1 MVGTRPAPENDA
13 RSMNVALPRTITSLK
28 TLPRNL
34 TRGSWWRVNWH
45 KATPWTVLIG
55 GAVAFAMAW
64 LLSEDFRAEVTEIT
78 DVMTSGDQSRI
89 RDYLRGFGVFG
100 PIASILLMMGQVVI
114 APIPAAIMQL
124 ANGVVYGQF
133 WGGILN
139 LIGQMAGAMLAFTIA
154 RALGK
159 GTVEKL
165 AGKVHQNGFETWLQR
180 WGGKALFV
188 IRAIPGMPSD
198 FMSYAAG
205 LTRMPV
211 RTYVLS
217 TFLGY
222 IPQSFAYAWLG
233 DDAMEYFWWI
243 VAGGFGLSAIIALA
257 SWGVRWWSHPDRK
270 SQAQA

>member
-1 MVGTRPAPENDA
+1 MA
-13 RSMNVALPRTITSLK
+13 
-28 TLPRNL
+28 
-34 TRGSWWRVNWH
+34 RGSWWKGNWH
-45 KATPWTVLIG
+45 KAAPWTVFIG
-55 GAVAFAMAW
+55 SAAAFAVAW
-64 LLSEDFRAEVTEIT
+64 LVSAGFRNEVFEIT
-78 DVMTSGDQSRI
+78 DVMTSGDQGRI
-89 RDYLRGFGVFG
+89 RDYLRGYGAWG
-100 PIASILLMMGQVVI
+100 PIASIALMVGQVVF
-114 APIPAAIMQL
+114 APVPASIVQL

-139 LIGQMAGAMLAFTIA
+139 LIGQMAGAMMAFTIA
-154 RALGK
+154 RMLGE

-165 AGKVHQNGFETWLQR
+165 AGKVHQDGFETWLQR

-198 FMSYAAG
+198 FMSYVAG

-211 RTYVLS
+211 RTYMLS

-243 VAGGFGLSAIIALA
+243 VFGGFGLSALIAVA
-257 SWGVRWWSHPDRK
+257 SWGVRRWGRAARQ
-270 SQAQA
+270 SQARA

>member
-1 MVGTRPAPENDA
+1 
-13 RSMNVALPRTITSLK
+13 MNLAMPRKLMSLKALPR
-28 TLPRNL
+28 NM
-34 TRGSWWRVNWH
+34 TRGSWWKVNWH
-45 KATPWTVLIG
+45 KAAPWTVLLG
-55 GAVAFAMAW
+55 GALAFSLAW
-64 LLSEDFRAEVTEIT
+64 LLSASFRDEVAEIT
-78 DVMTSGDQSRI
+78 SVMTSGDQARI
-89 RDYLRGFGVFG
+89 RDYLRGYGPWG
-100 PIASILLMMGQVVI
+100 PIASVALMVGQVVF
-114 APIPAAIMQL
+114 APIPASIVQL

-139 LIGQMAGAMLAFTIA
+139 LIGQMAGAMIAFTVA
-154 RALGK
+154 RMLGE

-165 AGKVHQNGFETWLQR
+165 AGKVNQNGFETWLQR

-198 FMSYAAG
+198 FMSYVAG

-211 RTYVLS
+211 RTYLLS

-243 VAGGFGLSAIIALA
+243 VFSGFGLSGIIALLSA
-257 SWGVRWWSHPDRK
+257 GIRWWNRGNRK
-270 SQAQA
+270 SEARA